1 MERASSSPNLSQ
13 PASQLASRQERVVR
27 MRHPSRSKNAQ
38 IARCLTLLTLAIST
52 STPAGLIQ
60 GEVLGVPAG
69 KALELVRNDQVVARV
84 VVLPGQRFS
93 VFLEPGRY
101 TVRCP
106 TSTTTIFA
114 LKGPVVQNI
123 ICPDFPS
130 EGQR

>member
-1 MERASSSPNLSQ
+1 
-13 PASQLASRQERVVR
+13 
-27 MRHPSRSKNAQ
+27 MRHPTRSISAQ
-38 IARCLTLLTLAIST
+38 CARCLTFVTLAVST
-52 STPAGLIQ
+52 STQAGLVQ

-84 VVLPGQRFS
+84 VVQAGQRFS

-106 TSTTTIFA
+106 TSTATIFA

-130 EGQR
+130 GGQR